1 MSDLN
6 QKLAKLRIKWKN
18 HPELRPIIE
27 RQAKALKYS
36 QLENISKEEQQ
47 SESFVADVIDGLLD

>member
-6 QKLAKLRIKWKN
+6 QKLAQLRIKWTN
-18 HPELRPIIE
+18 HPELRSIIE

-36 QLENISKEEQQ
+36 QSPKVSSEKQA
-47 SESFVADVIDGLLD
+47 SESFVADVLDSLLD